1 MKTLLG
7 KLRKTTGAVR
17 MTGSGSALFGIYGS
31 VAERDLARKVLE
43 GDRVF
48 RECRVMPAKLVSG
61 RSYQRLWRK
70 QLAEHLGPDDLIWPP
85 PSRYER

>member
-1 MKTLLG
+1 
-7 KLRKTTGAVR
+7 

-31 VAERDLARKVLE
+31 AAERDLARKVLE

>member
-1 MKTLLG
+1 
-7 KLRKTTGAVR
+7 
-17 MTGSGSALFGIYGS
+17 
-31 VAERDLARKVLE
+31 
-43 GDRVF
+43 VF

-70 QLAEHLGPDDLIWPP
+70 QLAEHLGPNDLIWPP